1 MEPPLQSS
9 SQPTIQAERRPPSGL
24 MKVSV
29 HGGSDTHHKPHASV
43 FQANLVLAMTDGS
56 GWAEANMEVLM
67 FPTDQR

>member
-1 MEPPLQSS
+1 
-9 SQPTIQAERRPPSGL
+9 

-29 HGGSDTHHKPHASV
+29 HGGSDTHHKPHANV